1 MIERNMPTKNY
12 YGIGLESLYPQE
24 QLLEIREENKRFSI
38 GIPKE
43 DHSKET
49 RIPLTP
55 QGIGLLVDNGH
66 EVYIEDGA
74 GLASSFSNT
83 DFSEI
88 GATIVQS
95 KNEIFN
101 KDIVIKVTLP
111 SEEEVS
117 FMKERGI
124 LFSTLNLSGLDIKIV
139 RKLMEKKV
147 TALALDLLADE
158 NNVFPIVRSIS
169 EIEGNVAVTL
179 ASQYLSGINGG
190 KGVLLG
196 GVTGI
201 SPTELVILGAGT
213 AGTVAAKAALGMGAV
228 VKVFDYSIS
237 KLRELEHNLGQRI
250 FTSNLHP
257 NVLAKALKS
266 ADVVIGTL
274 RFLYGSRRFMVTDE
288 LIKLM
293 KPNTVIVDLSV
304 DQGGCFETS
313 KCTTIKDPMFVKYNI
328 KHICLPGVS
337 VLVPRTASITFSNII
352 TPLLLDMGER
362 GGIMEHIKSDS
373 GFCNGVY
380 IYQGILTNHYIGQT
394 YNIPSKDIGLLLA
407 AF

>member
-1 MIERNMPTKNY
+1 MSESKLPPKNI
-12 YGIGLESLYPQE
+12 YGIGREALYPQE
-24 QLLEIREENKRFSI
+24 QLLDIKQNNKRSSI

-43 DHSKET
+43 NHNSET

-66 EVYIEDGA
+66 EVYIERGA
-74 GLASSFSNT
+74 GEAANFKDT
-83 DFSEI
+83 DFSEV
-88 GATIVQS
+88 GAMIVDA
-95 KNEIFN
+95 KAEIFS

-111 SEEEVS
+111 TEEEIN
-117 FMKERGI
+117 MTKERGI
-124 LFSTLNLSGLDIKIV
+124 LFSTLNLLGLDTTMIRKIMDK
-139 RKLMEKKV
+139 KL
-147 TALALDLLADE
+147 TAVALDLLSDE
-158 NNVFPIVRSIS
+158 YGAFPIVRSLS
-169 EIEGNVAVTL
+169 EIEGNLSVTL
-179 ASQYLSGINGG
+179 ASQHLSKLHGG

-201 SPTELVILGAGT
+201 SPAEVIILGAGT
-213 AGTVAAKAALGMGAV
+213 AGMFAAKTALGMGAV
-228 VKVFDYSIS
+228 VKVFDYSIA

-257 NVLAKALKS
+257 SVLSKALKS

-274 RFLYGSRRFMVTDE
+274 RFLYGARRFMVTEE
-288 LIKLM
+288 LIRIM
-293 KPNTVIVDLSV
+293 KPGTVIVDLSV

-313 KCTTIKDPMFVKYNI
+313 KCTTLKNPVFEDHGVQ
-328 KHICLPGVS
+328 HICLPGVS
-337 VLVPRTASITFSNII
+337 VLVPRTSSIAFSNII
-352 TPLLLDMGER
+352 TPMLLDIVEG
-362 GGIMEHIKSDS
+362 GGIMEYIKADK

-380 IYQGILTNHYIGQT
+380 IYQGILTNHYIGQL